1 MGSKAVVDALPPP
14 ILALFQA
21 RPALEFLA
29 PPAKGKCRGL
39 DGIASFMEDFE
50 NKEDTPPLAPP
61 GETKDQR
68 KERKQ
73 KERSIRHSVELNDA
87 KEAWKPKEAA
97 GITEDAYK
105 TLFVGRINFETT
117 EARLKREFEAFGPV
131 KSLVM
136 IKDTTGKPRG
146 SAFIEFERERDMRT
160 AFKQAD
166 GKKIDGR
173 RVLVD
178 VERGR
183 TVNGWVPRRLGGG
196 LGGTRKGG
204 KEVNQTWSGRATQ
217 GSDRTEER
225 PSGGTPSGDR
235 RREEPRGGDRGSDRH
250 ERRDREKE
258 DRGDR
263 DRRRERSPRKDRDSD
278 RRRDRERSR
287 DRGERDTRRD
297 RGDDRR

>member
-1 MGSKAVVDALPPP
+1 ML
-14 ILALFQA
+14 L
-21 RPALEFLA
+21 
-29 PPAKGKCRGL
+29 
-39 DGIASFMEDFE
+39 
-50 NKEDTPPLAPP
+50 
-61 GETKDQR
+61 
-68 KERKQ
+68 
-73 KERSIRHSVELNDA
+73 
-87 KEAWKPKEAA
+87 
-97 GITEDAYK
+97 
-105 TLFVGRINFETT
+105 
-117 EARLKREFEAFGPV
+117 
-131 KSLVM
+131 
-136 IKDTTGKPRG
+136 
-146 SAFIEFERERDMRT
+146 SA

-183 TVNGWVPRRLGGG
+183 TVNGWLPRRLGGG

-225 PSGGTPSGDR
+225 ASGGGDRDR
-235 RREEPRGGDRGSDRH
+235 RRDESRGGDRGSDRH

-258 DRGDR
+258 DRGER

-287 DRGERDTRRD
+287 DRGERDSRRD
-297 RGDDRR
+297 RGDERR